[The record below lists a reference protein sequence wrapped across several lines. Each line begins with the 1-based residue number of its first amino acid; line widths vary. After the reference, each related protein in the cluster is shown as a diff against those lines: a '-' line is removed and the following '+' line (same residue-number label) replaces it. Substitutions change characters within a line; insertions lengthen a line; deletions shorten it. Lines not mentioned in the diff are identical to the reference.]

1 MAASPPRTD
10 ESRDDWIGWVLV
22 SIQFSLIGTLATEAL
37 LRLSRSHGARPRW
50 SRGLLAVASMLGGG
64 ALALWGAGG
73 LGRALRAH
81 PAPAAEA
88 TLRTDGA
95 YGWVRHPIY
104 SGVLWAC
111 AGASVLAGTWRALG
125 AFVAL
130 VALLQ
135 VKSRYEERLL
145 RTRFDGYEAYAKRTP
160 RFLPRRPRTG
170 A

>member
-1 MAASPPRTD
+1 MASAPSHPD
-10 ESRDDWIGWVLV
+10 EAHEEWIGWVLV
-22 SIQFSLIGTLATEAL
+22 STQFALIGTIAAEAL
-37 LRLSRSHGARPRW
+37 RRLPLLRWGRGVAGA
-50 SRGLLAVASMLGGG
+50 ASVLGGG
-64 ALALWGAGG
+64 AFALWGAGA
-73 LGRALRAH
+73 LGGALRAH
-81 PAPAAEA
+81 PAPAAGA
-88 TLRTDGA
+88 TLRTSGA

-125 AFVAL
+125 AFAAL

-145 RTRFDGYEAYAKRTP
+145 RARFDGYEAYAARTP
-160 RFLPRRPRTG
+160 RFLPRRPHTG